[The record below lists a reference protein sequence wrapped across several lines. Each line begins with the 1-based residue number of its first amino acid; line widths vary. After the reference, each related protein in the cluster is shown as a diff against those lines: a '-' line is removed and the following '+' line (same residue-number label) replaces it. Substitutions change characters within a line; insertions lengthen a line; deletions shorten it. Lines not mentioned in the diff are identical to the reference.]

1 MVEFFI
7 LWGVKYDLI
16 RLSSLFKKETNMSVY
31 ILSGA
36 RTPNGSFMGS
46 LSGVS
51 APKLGAIA
59 IEAAIKKADVNPLKI
74 DEVFMGNVITAG
86 VGQAPARQ
94 SALFAGL
101 PESVPC
107 TTLNKVCGS
116 GLKAI
121 IMGAQTI
128 MAGDNKLVIAG
139 GMENMSMAPHL
150 LMNSRNGI
158 KFGDGV
164 IKDSMQWDGLWDV
177 YSNRPMGNCAE
188 EAVIKYSNREEQDAF
203 SIESFKRAQASILNG
218 VFKNE
223 IAAVT
228 ITGPKGDTIVSMD
241 EGPAK
246 ANFEKMSS
254 LKPAFEKNG
263 TITAANASTIND
275 GAAAVVLGGE
285 EYKTQAKFK
294 IVSYASHAQNPTW
307 FTTAP
312 IEAMKKALD
321 KAKLKLDQIDLFEIN
336 EAFAVV
342 ALATMKELKLDHS
355 KVNIYGGG
363 VSLGHPIGSSGTRI
377 VVTLMTGME
386 NKKAKY
392 GMAAICIGG
401 GEALSLI
408 LERI

>member
-1 MVEFFI
+1 
-7 LWGVKYDLI
+7 
-16 RLSSLFKKETNMSVY
+16 MSVY

-46 LSGVS
+46 LSTVS
-51 APKLGAIA
+51 APKLGAVA
-59 IEAAIKKADVNPLKI
+59 ITAALEKAELNPNLV
-74 DEVFMGNVITAG
+74 DEVFMGNVVTAG

-94 SALFAGL
+94 AAIFAGL

-116 GLKAI
+116 GLKTI
-121 IMGAQTI
+121 ITGAQTI
-128 MAGDNKLVIAG
+128 LAGDNNLVVAG
-139 GMENMSMAPHL
+139 GMENMSQAPHL

-158 KFGDGV
+158 KFGEAAM
-164 IKDSMQWDGLWDV
+164 KDSMQWDGLWDV
-177 YSNRPMGNCAE
+177 YTNRAMGNCAE
-188 EAVIKYSNREEQDAF
+188 EAATKYSNREEQDNF
-203 SIESFKRAQASILNG
+203 SIESFKRAQTAIKDGIFNS
-218 VFKNE
+218 E

-228 ITGPKGDTIVSMD
+228 IKGPKGDTVVTTD
-241 EGPAK
+241 EGPGK
-246 ANFEKMSS
+246 ANFEKMPA

-275 GAAAVVLGGE
+275 GAAAIVLGSE
-285 EYKTQAKFK
+285 KYKAQAKFK
-294 IVSYASHAQNPTW
+294 IVSYASHAHNPTW

-312 IEAMKKALD
+312 IEAMNKALT
-321 KAKLKLDQIDLFEIN
+321 KANLKLDQIDLFEIN

-342 ALATMKELKLDHS
+342 ALAAMKELKLDHN

-363 VSLGHPIGSSGTRI
+363 VSLGHPIGCSGTRI
-377 VVTLMTGME
+377 VVTLMTAME
-386 NKKAKY
+386 NKKSKY

-408 LERI
+408 IERL